1 MDTEASAEPMETSIP
16 AEPMEDDELDLII
29 ANVDD
34 RQLVG
39 QAEEAMDEMDEIMAG
54 MDVDRIVKGN
64 FFGSFVN

>member
-1 MDTEASAEPMETSIP
+1 MDTAEPMETEMP
-16 AEPMEDDELDLII
+16 AELTQDPELDCII